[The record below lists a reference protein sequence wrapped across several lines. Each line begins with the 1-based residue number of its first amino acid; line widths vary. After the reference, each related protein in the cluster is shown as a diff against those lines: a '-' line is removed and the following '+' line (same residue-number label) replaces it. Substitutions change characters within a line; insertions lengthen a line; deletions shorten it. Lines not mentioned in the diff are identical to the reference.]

1 MRAGEYFLISL
12 HGQWDS
18 LMKYSILPNEASR
31 SVSGDVMLRLKA
43 HQLQVVCKLCATGN
57 VRSCLLANNE
67 VCLPPSFP
75 HNSVCN
81 VNQTA
86 SSGSSDRDGADHISP
101 VAIVSF

>member
-1 MRAGEYFLISL
+1 MKAVEYFLISL
-12 HGQWDS
+12 HGLWDS

-43 HQLQVVCKLCATGN
+43 HQFQVACKLLATGN
-57 VRSCLLANNE
+57 VRLCLVANNE
-67 VCLPPSFP
+67 VYLPPSHP

-81 VNQTA
+81 VNETA
-86 SSGSSDRDGADHISP
+86 SSASSDRDGLDHNSP